1 VEITVKGVVSLK
13 AILRRATDAQYTA
26 DMLEEAVRV
35 VWSKEAKNL
44 WGRVKSPI
52 GSSSPFD
59 SYNSATERN
68 MFNER

>member
-1 VEITVKGVVSLK
+1 VKITVKGVVSLK

-44 WGRVKSPI
+44 WRKVKSPI
-52 GSSSPFD
+52 GSSSPL
-59 SYNSATERN
+59 SQAI
-68 MFNER
+68 